1 MSLQTPSDSIIPQ
14 CYRLTPN
21 SHKGIIPKM
30 FQNTRLARPSCPRNP
45 TPTTMIQQAQKRSLW
60 RSNARIIKRGESAHT
75 YGRPVCDAGDT
86 TFRTCFAHVSRCF
99 ARFTQGITHVS
110 RMFRDVSR
118 CFARFADES
127 RIRDDSRCFAHVSRT
142 FREIRAGHYARFAHV
157 SRMFRAAHVSRCF
170 AVFRKIR

>member
-1 MSLQTPSDSIIPQ
+1 MCTVLRIMSLQIPSDSIIPQ
-14 CYRLTPN
+14 CYRLSP
-21 SHKGIIPKM
+21 
-30 FQNTRLARPSCPRNP
+30 NTRLARPSCPRNP

-110 RMFRDVSR
+110 RMFRACFAMFRCVSQDSLMIRGFAMIRDVSHMFR
-118 CFARFADES
+118 ARFARFAQGITHVS
-127 RIRDDSRCFAHVSRT
+127 RTCFAHVSQCET
-142 FREIRAGHYARFAHV
+142 W
-157 SRMFRAAHVSRCF
+157 
-170 AVFRKIR
+170 